1 MLSEFGIGESKN
13 TAYYYLPVLADAESA
28 EFIQFERIAGSDDT
42 FKRTIREKL
51 AKVVLQEYDRI
62 QLVKQRKIDG
72 AVSIDNFDRNGLKF
86 NFIPEL
92 NTYEINGKLFIDALT
107 ESINKKNLES
117 RDTIIDTALSTILEE
132 GLTGFKAAL
141 NKSGVLVNT
150 KDNRNVY
157 YGLTNE
163 GMNNELT
170 NFYYNNAL
178 AQTQIIQLLTTDL
191 AYYKNLND
199 FQK

>member
-72 AVSIDNFDRNGLKF
+72 AVSIDNFDRNGLIRFAHGLVTLGEYAYTTKQF
-86 NFIPEL
+86 KNRFCGAYHPKIRIMLERGANETNIQRFKDL
-92 NTYEINGKLFIDALT
+92 V
-107 ESINKKNLES
+107 ESIDNSLVIVTIKKNE
-117 RDTIIDTALSTILEE
+117 
-132 GLTGFKAAL
+132 
-141 NKSGVLVNT
+141 
-150 KDNRNVY
+150 RNY
-157 YGLTNE
+157 
-163 GMNNELT
+163 
-170 NFYYNNAL
+170 
-178 AQTQIIQLLTTDL
+178 
-191 AYYKNLND
+191 
-199 FQK
+199 